1 MIRYLAIGA
10 LALCL
15 VLGAVAWWQ
24 SARAGRIAAENAEM
38 RDALLTAELL
48 AEDRAQAARVLSA
61 HVERLQA
68 DMARY
73 AEIAKEIEGMPD
85 APVGPAVDTV
95 LRRLRGE

>member
-24 SARAGRIAAENAEM
+24 SARVSRITAENAEL
-38 RDALLTAELL
+38 RDALLNAELM

-73 AEIAKEIEGMPD
+73 AAIAAEIEDMPD
-85 APVGPAVDTV
+85 APVGPAVNTV

>member
-10 LALCL
+10 LVLCL
-15 VLGAVAWWQ
+15 ALGAVAWWQ
-24 SARAGRIAAENAEM
+24 SSRVSRITAENEQL

-73 AEIAKEIEGMPD
+73 AGIAAEIEDMPD

>member
-1 MIRYLAIGA
+1 M
-10 LALCL
+10 
-15 VLGAVAWWQ
+15 
-24 SARAGRIAAENAEM
+24 
-38 RDALLTAELL
+38 

-73 AEIAKEIEGMPD
+73 AAIAAEIEDMPD
-85 APVGPAVDTV
+85 APVGPAVNTV